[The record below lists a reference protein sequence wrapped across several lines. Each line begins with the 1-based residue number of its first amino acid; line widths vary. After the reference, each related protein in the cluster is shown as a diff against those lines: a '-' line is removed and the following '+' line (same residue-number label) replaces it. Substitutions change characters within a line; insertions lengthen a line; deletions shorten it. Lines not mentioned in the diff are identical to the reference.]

1 MTKDSKAVENLN
13 VKHAEYLQLGDL
25 ISDEEVKVK
34 SNSTLSELMKY
45 KKDEIDQATAI

>member
-1 MTKDSKAVENLN
+1 MTEDSEAVENLN

-34 SNSTLSELMKY
+34 SKSAFSELMK
-45 KKDEIDQATAI
+45 